1 MNCKAKQSDQPSVN
15 LTEIRDLPLRF
26 MCIALPSKLFS
37 TKKNNVS
44 QGVVV
49 NHVSVIT
56 IFRNSTTDYTIA
68 F

>member
-37 TKKNNVS
+37 TCDNVS

-49 NHVSVIT
+49 NHISVIT
-56 IFRNSTTDYTIA
+56 IFRNSTTDNTIA